1 MLSEASTKRIDILV
15 SFPICIFVI
24 FFFQKNTEI
33 RKVTKPHFLHN
44 HNHNQFQSEHSVR
57 QSFQVSLTTPT
68 CTTSNPSLISIQ
80 IKNAVFP
87 LIIHNHTYC
96 NRNTK
101 PTPLLRLE
109 KDYFSICLSLIQKK
123 KATTTTSKK
132 TLGVLQFAFH

>member
-1 MLSEASTKRIDILV
+1 MYFCNIFFPKKYRYKKGYQT
-15 SFPICIFVI
+15 SFPSQSQSQPIP
-24 FFFQKNTEI
+24 I
-33 RKVTKPHFLHN
+33 RFE
-44 HNHNQFQSEHSVR
+44 SEHSFR

-132 TLGVLQFAFH
+132 TLGVLQFAFSLETKK